1 MRFSDPQR
9 GKRAIARAIVG
20 SGMLLVL
27 SSCSIP
33 NLRQPEAA
41 PETPAGFDGAAGA
54 GANNAASSAQFGIKE
69 FFNDPLLTALI
80 DQGLASNRELKI
92 LDEEVQIA
100 SNEVRARQGAFL
112 PFITGG
118 ASAGLDKPSK
128 YTPEG
133 AAEDELTY
141 PGNRHFPDPLPNFML
156 GINLFWQID
165 VWRELRNARDAA
177 CQRYIAATER
187 RNYFVTK
194 LVAEIAENYY
204 DLVALDKRLENLGQT
219 VDVFQKS
226 LKVAEAKK
234 AAGRDTALAVQR
246 FQAEVRKNQSETQI
260 VRQEIIQAENKI
272 NVLVNRYPQPVQRST
287 DGFFDLIIHPLA
299 VGIPAQL
306 LQNRPDIRQA
316 ERELAAAGL
325 DILVARAHF
334 YPRIDITGNVGYEA
348 FNPSYLFLT
357 PESLIGSIAGNLV
370 VPLLNKKAIQAEY
383 MTANAKQLQALYN
396 YQRVILT
403 AFTEVINRMSKVENY
418 GRSMAIK
425 RQQLQWLKASV
436 DTAGKLFQNARAE
449 YVEVLLAQR
458 ELMEARMGLIEIKK
472 EQLSAIVNTYQALGG
487 GGITPAS
494 TQPMPQ
500 IQLPPQP
507 PLQQQLPPMPPPQ
520 PSPAPAPAPAGV
532 PGPALVPAPMTN

>member
-1 MRFSDPQR
+1 
-9 GKRAIARAIVG
+9 
-20 SGMLLVL
+20 
-27 SSCSIP
+27 
-33 NLRQPEAA
+33 
-41 PETPAGFDGAAGA
+41 
-54 GANNAASSAQFGIKE
+54 
-69 FFNDPLLTALI
+69 
-80 DQGLASNRELKI
+80 
-92 LDEEVQIA
+92 
-100 SNEVRARQGAFL
+100 
-112 PFITGG
+112 
-118 ASAGLDKPSK
+118 
-128 YTPEG
+128 
-133 AAEDELTY
+133 
-141 PGNRHFPDPLPNFML
+141 ML

-272 NVLVNRYPQPVQRST
+272 NVLVNRYPQPVQRSS
-287 DGFFDLIIHPLA
+287 DGFFDLTIHRWPWA
-299 VGIPAQL
+299 FPRSC

-325 DILVARAHF
+325 DILVAGPTSH
-334 YPRIDITGNVGYEA
+334 PRLDITGNVGYEA

-370 VPLLNKKAIQAEY
+370 VPLAQQEGDPGRIHDRQRQAIAGPLQLPAGDPHRLHRSDQSHVEGGELRPQHGDQEAAVAMAEG
-383 MTANAKQLQALYN
+383 L
-396 YQRVILT
+396 
-403 AFTEVINRMSKVENY
+403 
-418 GRSMAIK
+418 GRHG
-425 RQQLQWLKASV
+425 
-436 DTAGKLFQNARAE
+436 GKLFQNARAE

-472 EQLSAIVNTYQALGG
+472 EQLSAIVNTYQHGG
-487 GGITPAS
+487 GGITRHPLS
-494 TQPMPQ
+494 QCHHKFSCRHNHRCSNSCRRCRRRSRRPL
-500 IQLPPQP
+500 LPR
-507 PLQQQLPPMPPPQ
+507 LLRAF
-520 PSPAPAPAPAGV
+520 PAPPSCLLP
-532 PGPALVPAPMTN
+532 